1 MAVVY
6 REQVVEE
13 SHLVRIVR
21 LYETRRDEAG
31 ETSETRREKR
41 FLRGRNKIFQG
52 SEYNLLCI
60 SFM

>member
-31 ETSETRREKR
+31 ESSETGREKR
-41 FLRGRNKIFQG
+41 FFKRRKQDFSRIR
-52 SEYNLLCI
+52 I
-60 SFM
+60 